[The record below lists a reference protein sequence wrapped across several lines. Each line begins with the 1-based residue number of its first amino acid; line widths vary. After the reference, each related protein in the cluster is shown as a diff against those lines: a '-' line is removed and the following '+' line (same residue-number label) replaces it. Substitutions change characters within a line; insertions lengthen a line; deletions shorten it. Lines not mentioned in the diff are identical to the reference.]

1 MTRLIFSEY
10 HLHATVTSMLR
21 YVVIFI
27 CQFNDIEFLKY
38 KCFQQRECTYFEMNC
53 Y

>member
-1 MTRLIFSEY
+1 MTRLIFSEH
-10 HLHATVTSMLR
+10 HLYATMISMLR

-38 KCFQQRECTYFEMNC
+38 KCFKQPECTYFERN
-53 Y
+53 

>member
-1 MTRLIFSEY
+1 MTRLIFLDH

-38 KCFQQRECTYFEMNC
+38 KCFQQPDCAYFERNW